1 MRKVSL
7 FLFFLI
13 FWIQAAE
20 AQSIITVEV
29 HENGNALWTM
39 EKRLPLTNQTDIDEW
54 EEFIKTGQAENQ
66 QDLEDFSKRI
76 EWFIVSAQE
85 FSGRPMK
92 AENFKISYDTAKNP
106 SSAYGIIQYGFEW
119 KNFSHSE
126 NGKILI
132 GDSFSG
138 GMVMSQDNVLVLK
151 IPDGFDMESAS
162 PSFDKRDGTRLIWD
176 GTLYRNFGKGEPK
189 VVLARSGISPWFL
202 IVILILIVVASGA
215 LLIFVRK
222 TRISDTQHVP
232 ETQLEY
238 VTQHVPVSLEDQ
250 TNDDLKYE
258 DMIEGFLTDSGGQAS
273 QSDIINKIGLSKS
286 RVSTILSQMKEKGRI
301 IKIKNGKGNLIRI
314 VKK

>member
-1 MRKVSL
+1 MRRVSI
-7 FLFFLI
+7 FFIFLI
-13 FWIQAAE
+13 FWAQAVG

-39 EKRLPLTNQTDIDEW
+39 EKRLPLTNQTDIDDW
-54 EEFIKTGQAENQ
+54 EDFIKTGQAGNQ
-66 QDLEDFSKRI
+66 QDTEDFSKRI
-76 EWFIVSAQE
+76 EWFIVSAQK

-126 NGKILI
+126 NGKVLI
-132 GDSFSG
+132 GDSFSQ

-151 IPDGFDMESAS
+151 IPDGFDVESSS
-162 PSFDKRDGTRLIWD
+162 PKFDKRDGTRLIWD
-176 GTLYRNFGKGEPK
+176 GTLYRNFGKGEPE
-189 VVLARSGISPWFL
+189 VVLARSGISPWLL
-202 IVILILIVVASGA
+202 IVILIVVASGA

-222 TRISDTQHVP
+222 TKNTDTQH
-232 ETQLEY
+232 ER
-238 VTQHVPVSLEDQ
+238 VSFEDQ
-250 TNDDLKYE
+250 PTDDLKYE
-258 DMIEGFLTDSGGQAS
+258 EMIERFLTDSGGQAS
-273 QSDIINKIGLSKS
+273 QSDIINEIGLSKS